1 MECIKIETLQN
12 YQSQNNGST
21 CFIRLA
27 RRLKSKQRKKPEI
40 RGLWKKLQEKRRRK
54 LRNLDERFSVK

>member
-40 RGLWKKLQEKRRRK
+40 SRVTKIGA
-54 LRNLDERFSVK
+54 

>member
-27 RRLKSKQRKKPEI
+27 RRLKSKQRKK
-40 RGLWKKLQEKRRRK
+40 LQEKK
-54 LRNLDERFSVK
+54 EKKRNLDERFSVK

>member
-12 YQSQNNGST
+12 YQSVNVGST

-27 RRLKSKQRKKPEI
+27 RRLKSKQRKK
-40 RGLWKKLQEKRRRK
+40 LQEKRRRK
-54 LRNLDERFSVK
+54 EILMNDFQ